1 MMESVFAGL
10 NFPQKVI
17 MILELAFLIGVL
29 VIVVFRFLSG
39 KKVSLNLKDG
49 ALNMGAETKA
59 ELATVQNVASS
70 IFFQTLETVAL
81 MTQIKT
87 KIILHDQMTYLEE
100 RLVLIKD
107 NILESYRAKLR
118 AKLTGPTRAP
128 DAHIASTTSNQDYLF
143 YKTLI
148 DLMKEDMKSGIRIL
162 FLRNNFSRY
171 NDKELDAYIE
181 EKNELLLVKATQF
194 ISELYPSEK
203 MLVSFDEV
211 EETLSSVR
219 KDIEADLTVVFKR
232 AVEIHNTRHRQ
243 INELEAGLR
252 EKIKISY
259 GVEVGLVNG
268 STFADI
274 IKNDGRERDA

>member
-1 MMESVFAGL
+1 
-10 NFPQKVI
+10 
-17 MILELAFLIGVL
+17 MILELAFLVGAL
-29 VIVVFRFLSG
+29 VIVVFRLLSG

-49 ALNMGAETKA
+49 ALNMGADNKA
-59 ELATVQNVASS
+59 EIATVQNVASS

-211 EETLSSVR
+211 EETLNSVR

-243 INELEAGLR
+243 INELESGLR